1 MCRFQ
6 PGQRVVAKPF
16 LAEKKHGKVISIAQG
31 LIITKVEVSLDN
43 GDSFYYPPGDLSF
56 EELT

>member
-1 MCRFQ
+1 M
-6 PGQRVVAKPF
+6 VAKPF